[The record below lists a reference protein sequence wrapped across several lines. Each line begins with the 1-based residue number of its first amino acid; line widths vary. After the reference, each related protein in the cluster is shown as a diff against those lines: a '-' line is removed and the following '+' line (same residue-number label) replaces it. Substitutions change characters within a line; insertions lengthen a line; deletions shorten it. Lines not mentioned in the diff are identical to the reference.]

1 MVVAPVL
8 FCLIFLVKGASSFT
22 AITRFTT
29 KSIGKSVPTSH
40 KLKPILT
47 NLNASPNALLLQPKV
62 MLAMPVMYVLMSVN
76 EYITHRYYQHAE
88 FNKNTFLQKLTCFV
102 MNIESA
108 PKVKGGGH
116 GMYYVL
122 IKSYRLLFHVY
133 LTYNVLQLQ
142 LSIMLKLTTT

>member
-8 FCLIFLVKGASSFT
+8 FCLFLVVKSASSFT
-22 AITRFTT
+22 SISRFTT
-29 KSIGKSVPTSH
+29 KSIGKSVSTSH
-40 KLKPILT
+40 KVKPFLT
-47 NLNASPNALLLQPKV
+47 KLNAFPNSLLLQPKTV
-62 MLAMPVMYVLMSVN
+62 LAMPVMYVLMSIN

-116 GMYYVL
+116 GM
-122 IKSYRLLFHVY
+122 
-133 LTYNVLQLQ
+133 
-142 LSIMLKLTTT
+142 